1 MQGLHLGQEAAVLRQ
16 VGLGQAL
23 HRQQAVFPAA
33 IAQQSF
39 LRRMDQRGFVV
50 VGRVAAGVALDQA
63 EVGQHLAHVGRFA
76 RGQGR

>member
-50 VGRVAAGVALDQA
+50 VGRVAAGVALDRPKSA
-63 EVGQHLAHVGRFA
+63 SISRTWVDSREGR
-76 RGQGR
+76 GR